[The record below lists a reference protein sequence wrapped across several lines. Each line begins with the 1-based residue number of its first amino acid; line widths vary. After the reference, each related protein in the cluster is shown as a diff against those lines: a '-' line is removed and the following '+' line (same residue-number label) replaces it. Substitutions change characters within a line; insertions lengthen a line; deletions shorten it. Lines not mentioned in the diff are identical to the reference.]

1 MMKDPSDRETDL
13 EVDATRAYTIR
24 RAFETDAFHQ
34 FPLLDPVRLR
44 REAAERG
51 IRLPIDPYDHLERL
65 DEAGAFCPLLFDAEE
80 IVYRDE
86 RDFVRWERYA
96 VDDPLRTKP
105 RAQPR
110 YSPWQLLYL
119 KEAMRLDKAE
129 VPAEW
134 LLDDARWEKGREQLQ
149 GWYAHR
155 LEAWHGLDASW
166 RPVMLVL
173 SRIQGRYGPSIKGSL
188 TKATTTVVYD
198 DATGEYVDPL
208 ELEPPWDAG
217 VVLTGL
223 GMTAEQIKNMYENV
237 AMRAINAD
245 PVSKWF
251 MLFRMAPFKQR
262 ARLQG
267 DARLAQDGYDAAL
280 MLRHFYFDVTGEL
293 LLAPDEIFDISDK
306 SWKKKLF
313 GRWPMERF
321 TREDLAVELR
331 LRQLNPHEVHLVVEG
346 ETENLVCTIVLEEI
360 GGMKLGEMGVSMQRL
375 DGVGNLRRDALR
387 AVKHF
392 PRFLVLIAD
401 REGDMEREAGRLIDE
416 GVLTKDAVQLWDS
429 SFEEA
434 NFSDVELL
442 GMIGELGRRSGA
454 TLSLDADIL
463 RSRYED
469 HRERAGRDAQGL
481 ASFAIN
487 LSASP
492 EFGNVRVAKT
502 DLAHLM
508 ADRILEDL
516 SERDAD
522 EVAKDRP
529 IVATL
534 VAIFRVT

>member
-1 MMKDPSDRETDL
+1 MKDPSDREIDL
-13 EVDATRAYTIR
+13 EVDATGAYTIR

-86 RDFVRWERYA
+86 LDFVRWEHYA
-96 VDDPLRTKP
+96 VDDPIRTKP

-119 KEAMRLDKAE
+119 KEAMKLDKAE

-155 LEAWHGLDASW
+155 LEAWHGLDVSW
-166 RPVMLVL
+166 RSVILVL
-173 SRIQGRYGPSIKGSL
+173 FRIQGRYGPSIKGSL

-217 VVLTGL
+217 AVLTGL
-223 GMTAEQIKNMYENV
+223 GMTAEQIKNMYENI

-267 DARLAQDGYDAAL
+267 NARLAQDGYDAAL
-280 MLRHFYFDVTGEL
+280 MLRRFYFDVTGEL
-293 LLAPDEIFDISDK
+293 LLAPDEIFDVSDK

-346 ETENLVCTIVLEEI
+346 ETENLVCTIVMEEI

-463 RSRYED
+463 RSRYEE

-487 LSASP
+487 LAASP

-508 ADRILEDL
+508 ADCILADL